1 MLKKIL
7 IALAAIV
14 LIFVI
19 VVALQPS
26 EFQMDRST
34 TIAAPQADVFA
45 QVNDFHKWEAWSP
58 WAKLDLQA
66 KVNFEGPPE
75 GEGTVMTWSG
85 NSMVGEGK
93 MTLTESRPNEL
104 IKTRVDMVKPFEGSS
119 TSEFT
124 FKPEGDQTSVTWSMA
139 AHHNFMQKALCL
151 VMGGKTM
158 MSELME
164 KGLAQMKSV
173 VESRPSASAN

>member
-7 IALAAIV
+7 IALAAII
-14 LIFVI
+14 LIFVV

-58 WAKLDLQA
+58 WAKLDPQA
-66 KVNFEGPPE
+66 KISFEGPPE

-85 NSMVGEGK
+85 NMEVGEGK

-104 IKTRVDMVKPFEGSS
+104 VKTRVDMVKPFEGTS

-124 FKPEGDQTSVTWSMA
+124 FKPEGDQTAVTWSVA
-139 AHHNFMQKALCL
+139 AHHNFIEKAFCL

-158 MSELME
+158 MSDLME
-164 KGLAQMKSV
+164 NGLAQMKSV
-173 VESRPSASAN
+173 VESKSSG